1 MKGDLKGI
9 DVGSDDIE
17 EIGMDDEEDEDS
29 QGQANGSNSSAKWDN
44 HSFIFFFVIW
54 KKLWIYTF
62 SMIKIIIRHF
72 VVYNKD
78 LPTIV
83 KELEIKFLLTKFS
96 TL

>member
-9 DVGSDDIE
+9 DVGDDIE
-17 EIGMDDEEDEDS
+17 EIGMEDEEDEDS

-44 HSFIFFFVIW
+44 HSFIFFIW

-72 VVYNKD
+72 VIYNKD

-83 KELEIKFLLTKFS
+83 KELEIKFRLTKFS
-96 TL
+96 ML

>member
-29 QGQANGSNSSAKWDN
+29 QGQTNGSDSSAKWDN
-44 HSFIFFFVIW
+44 YSFIFFVIW
-54 KKLWIYTF
+54 KKFWIYTF

-72 VVYNKD
+72 VIYNKG
-78 LPTIV
+78 LPSID

-96 TL
+96 ML